1 MMRRE
6 LQRTAPDCR
15 SAAAGASTAHIDWL
29 QSGSACG
36 CTSVSVPASYVQP
49 AGHVRSAPG
58 ATAEQSGVALV
69 SVAVPVHDGPGHC
82 MPANLPSVYVPV
94 YVLKPHSV
102 MSHCLSRT
110 VSQQAFPSQAPPAL
124 LQRAEIE

>member
-1 MMRRE
+1 M
-6 LQRTAPDCR
+6 
-15 SAAAGASTAHIDWL
+15 
-29 QSGSACG
+29 
-36 CTSVSVPASYVQP
+36 SVPASYVQP

-58 ATAEQSGVALV
+58 ATAAQSGVALV

-94 YVLKPHSV
+94 YVLKPQSV
-102 MSHCLSRT
+102 MSHCLAVS
-110 VSQQAFPSQAPPAL
+110 SQQAFPSQAPPAL

>member
-69 SVAVPVHDGPGHC
+69 SVAVPVHDGPGHF
-82 MPANLPSVYVPV
+82 MPANLPS
-94 YVLKPHSV
+94 
-102 MSHCLSRT
+102 M
-110 VSQQAFPSQAPPAL
+110 
-124 LQRAEIE
+124 